1 MKCIHKTADHYY
13 CLFSVCYRRAES
25 FEKRVQQL
33 SEEME
38 EQMERDRQ
46 RIFEKEGNVIS
57 LNGQWSFDTCT
68 WSSSV

>member
-1 MKCIHKTADHYY
+1 MHRKSKYVHIRHHNQ
-13 CLFSVCYRRAES
+13 LSRYRREQS

-46 RIFEKEGNVIS
+46 RIFEKEGDCIFVYD
-57 LNGQWSFDTCT
+57 Q
-68 WSSSV
+68 